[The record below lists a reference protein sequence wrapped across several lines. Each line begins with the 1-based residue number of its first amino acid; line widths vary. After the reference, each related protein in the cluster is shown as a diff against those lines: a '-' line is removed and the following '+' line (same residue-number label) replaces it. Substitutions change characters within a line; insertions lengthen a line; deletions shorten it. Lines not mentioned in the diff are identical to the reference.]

1 MKIAAFVDLSLYAHS
16 VIDHAIWL
24 ARERQASVELINIVS
39 PNELAASNLAPVHPA
54 GAMLLQQDDALDAKV
69 ADLARQGHERLDQG
83 RRLLNEAG
91 VFDVSTRLLEGHTS
105 RTMVQAASPA
115 SIIIMGKRGEQAD
128 LARLPLG
135 SNLERLARGSKVPVL
150 AVSRSFRPI
159 KRMLAGVD
167 AETSAA
173 PAVNSLASGVLPTC
187 PLELL
192 HVGDSTETALQTL
205 QQAETKLRGAG
216 YEVRSRIEPGVAQ
229 TVIPERVV
237 LDEIDLLA
245 VSALGSSRL
254 RSMILGSLTSELL
267 RACQVPVLLC

>member
-1 MKIAAFVDLSLYAHS
+1 MKIVAFIDLSLYARS

-24 ARERQASVELINIVS
+24 AREQQASVELVNIVS

-54 GAMLLQQDDALDAKV
+54 GAMLLQHDGALDAKV
-69 ADLARQGHERLDQG
+69 ADLARQGRERLDQG
-83 RRLLNEAG
+83 SKLLNEAG

-105 RTMVQAASPA
+105 LTMVEAASPA

-159 KRMLAGVD
+159 KRILAAID

-173 PAVNSLASGVLPTC
+173 PAVNSLASGILPTC
-187 PLELL
+187 PLDLL
-192 HVGDSTETALQTL
+192 HVGDRTDIAEQILE
-205 QQAETKLRGAG
+205 QAEAKLTGAG
-216 YEVRSRIEPGVAQ
+216 FDVRSRIEPGVAQ
-229 TVIPERVV
+229 TVVPERVV

-245 VSALGSSRL
+245 VSAFGTSRL